1 MTNFSLVK
9 QGIFSCSTLFLFIYF
24 FFLAVIKF
32 KKQASIFGQ
41 LDHVWNVIQ
50 QTMNLLP
57 GIQS

>member
-1 MTNFSLVK
+1 MFNFF
-9 QGIFSCSTLFLFIYF
+9 FSFFFF
-24 FFLAVIKF
+24 FFLAVI

-41 LDHVWNVIQ
+41 SDHVWNVIQ